1 MESTIAQ
8 EPNAERP
15 RIVTRAVQILM
26 SALALGLITSIFQ
39 LAQKASGTQLVFA
52 SLIVI
57 AVFAL
62 GFFLITKIAM
72 RRNWARIVLVVLVLF
87 GLPFAIPG
95 HLQEIKR
102 NVLGGA
108 VGIIITLLQLVGTS
122 LLFTKRSNVWFRKR
136 K

>member
-1 MESTIAQ
+1 MESTS
-8 EPNAERP
+8 ELELKAERP

-39 LAQKASGTQLVFA
+39 LAQRASGTQLVFA

-57 AVFAL
+57 AVFGL
-62 GFFLITKIAM
+62 GFFLITKIAL
-72 RRNWARIVLVVLVLF
+72 RRNWARIVLVVLLLF

-102 NVLGGA
+102 NVLVGTI
-108 VGIIITLLQLVGTS
+108 GIIITLLQVVGTS
-122 LLFTKRSNVWFRKR
+122 LLFTKQSNIWFRKR

>member
-1 MESTIAQ
+1 MESMIAQ
-8 EPNAERP
+8 EPNDKRP
-15 RIVTRAVQILM
+15 QRVTRAVQILM

-39 LAQKASGTQLVFA
+39 LAQKASGAQLVFA

-57 AVFAL
+57 AVFGL
-62 GFFLITKIAM
+62 GFFLIAKIAR

-102 NVLGGA
+102 NVLAGT
-108 VGIIITLLQLVGTS
+108 VGSIITLLQLVGTL
-122 LLFTKRSNVWFRKR
+122 LLFTKQSNVWFRKR